1 MDQFKN
7 YLKTL
12 QFSGCPWKPKE
23 YKNTK
28 TVTLY
33 DGYSTDIDPEN
44 MEFHPSGCCGCCVV
58 PDDYIFGIRC
68 DHLMWFTGE
77 HERFGDDN
85 GGVLLMGNHKGRLV
99 LKFLCEED
107 S

>member
-1 MDQFKN
+1 MDPFKN
-7 YLKTL
+7 YLEKL
-12 QFSGCPWKPKE
+12 QFSGCPWKPKN
-23 YKNTK
+23 YLNTK

-33 DGYSTDIDPEN
+33 DGYSTNIDPEN
-44 MEFHPSGCCGCCVV
+44 MEFHPSGCCGCCIV

-77 HERFGDDN
+77 HGRFGDDN